1 MVKYVKKFYVRN
13 VGWVAKWLA
22 HSTFQGI
29 IVGPKCRLGGSNEY
43 LQSMFW
49 AGIWKL
55 SDFLSEIFIFWS

>member
-43 LQSMFW
+43 L
-49 AGIWKL
+49 
-55 SDFLSEIFIFWS
+55 